1 MIMISS
7 AFASS
12 GCGCC
17 GSRADVQEPNQQSS
31 NHSRQQTPRTF
42 HNIVVV
48 PRPYTPPHHPP
59 TNISSPG
66 SPSAPPYPPYPP
78 VSSYTSGEPPPYE
91 MALAYPRAPENMY
104 EPRDHEPAT

>member
-1 MIMISS
+1 MICFGVLFMIMISS
-7 AFASS
+7 ACASS

-48 PRPYTPPHHPP
+48 PQPYTPPHHPP
-59 TNISSPG
+59 ANISSLV
-66 SPSAPPYPPYPP
+66 SPSAPPYPP
-78 VSSYTSGEPPPYE
+78 VNMLSYTSGEPPPYE
-91 MALAYPRAPENMY
+91 MALTYPHAPENM
-104 EPRDHEPAT
+104 